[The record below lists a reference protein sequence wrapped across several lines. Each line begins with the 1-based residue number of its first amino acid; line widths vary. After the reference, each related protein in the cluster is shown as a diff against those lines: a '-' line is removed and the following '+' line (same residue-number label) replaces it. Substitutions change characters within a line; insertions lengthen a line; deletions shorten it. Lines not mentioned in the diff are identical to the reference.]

1 MDEYGTLELVNYE
14 VTEVFRDSKGK
25 SNSYMAEMTF
35 RTLIDCS
42 WNWLEHVS
50 WRLDN
55 FAEMAKAN
63 NNSHKQEK
71 QKK

>member
-14 VTEVFRDSKGK
+14 VTDVFRDSKGK
-25 SNSYMAEMTF
+25 PNSYMAEITF

-55 FAEMAKAN
+55 FAEMVKSDN
-63 NNSHKQEK
+63 NNQK
-71 QKK
+71 QKKQKK